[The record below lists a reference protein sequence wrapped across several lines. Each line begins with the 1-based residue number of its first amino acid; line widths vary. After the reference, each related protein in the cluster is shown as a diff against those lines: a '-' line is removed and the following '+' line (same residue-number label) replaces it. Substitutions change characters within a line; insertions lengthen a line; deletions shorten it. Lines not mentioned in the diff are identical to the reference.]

1 MAPGALDTYRD
12 AVWSLAEFVDA
23 VNALLPDYL
32 PKDASGRLA
41 DEVNPRLVRH
51 YATLG
56 LLPEPGKE
64 GREARYLFEHLLH
77 LLVVRKLLAEG
88 FGSSAIRDAVAGC
101 SVEELT
107 ALLEGTVRVAL
118 VPQGP
123 SAPVQPMGA
132 ARPTTASARARA
144 ELLREVRAK
153 AGLGRAAPDAS
164 SSTPI
169 APKPSTLDA
178 LAPAWSEPVTSA
190 PRASAPATSASFA
203 PASATSASG
212 RPAAAPMIEPA
223 AAELIEPAG
232 APTAAAATAPSSGTP
247 PVRAAAL
254 DADERF
260 QASLASIFRPS
271 AWTRV
276 RVDEGLELHVRD
288 DYRLP
293 RNRAGDEELLRLLKA
308 VLLDLEQR
316 SKGRP

>member
-1 MAPGALDTYRD
+1 MVPGALDTYRD
-12 AVWSLAEFVDA
+12 AVWSLSEFVDA
-23 VNALLPDYL
+23 ANALLPDYL

-101 SVEELT
+101 SAEELS
-107 ALLEGTVRVAL
+107 ALLEGAVRVAL
-118 VPQGP
+118 VPQGSTM
-123 SAPVQPMGA
+123 SASSVGP

-144 ELLREVRAK
+144 DLLREVRAK
-153 AGLGRAAPDAS
+153 AGLGRGAPDSAS
-164 SSTPI
+164 S
-169 APKPSTLDA
+169 
-178 LAPAWSEPVTSA
+178 APAAAMPSA
-190 PRASAPATSASFA
+190 AVAPARGKAASAPAMSA
-203 PASATSASG
+203 PAVSAPDAD
-212 RPAAAPMIEPA
+212 PNAVPD
-223 AAELIEPAG
+223 
-232 APTAAAATAPSSGTP
+232 
-247 PVRAAAL
+247 AAAL

-260 QASLASIFRPS
+260 QAALASIFRPTG
-271 AWTRV
+271 WTRV

-293 RNRAGDEELLRLLKA
+293 RNRAGGDELLRLLKA